1 MVFEKTSWLSKTA
14 RSYFLYVGVPR
25 RVTKL
30 FRIEEEHMRCIE
42 IRSPLNEIR
51 KRWYFRFCVSLNL
64 IDLRSRI
71 RILGSEGVY
80 LDENCGTNPSRHLP
94 GPKTALKNQKDP
106 IFGSRG
112 DRAENSIY

>member
-1 MVFEKTSWLSKTA
+1 MADL
-14 RSYFLYVGVPR
+14 R
-25 RVTKL
+25 
-30 FRIEEEHMRCIE
+30 FRIM
-42 IRSPLNEIR
+42 
-51 KRWYFRFCVSLNL
+51 NL
-64 IDLRSRI
+64 V
-71 RILGSEGVY
+71 SEGVY